1 MSLDARLSRARVLVE
16 LGWLAEAEAETTSV
30 LEEAHD
36 DLSALSLF
44 AKIKHVRGQLSQ
56 AIACWAHIHARSP
69 HNENV
74 MMQLRAMLQL
84 AQDPERGAS
93 EFLVLGGFE
102 LARKPAVQLELEHA
116 FALHHEHKP
125 DEARAAVARLAAR
138 QRGHDAQLYK
148 VAVIA
153 GAWLAELSGDLAAAR
168 TQLEQLGHERGYEH
182 DLDRLFALVR
192 VYERLGTQA
201 TIEAAAKIC
210 RHVLRELETKGIEK
224 ISLFSQLAALERRA
238 GRTELAAE
246 LDRAF
251 LAGVRRRMHRPS
263 LHELVRVASR
273 DYLPLELLRT
283 VRPAGAELPAELPRR
298 ERALAHALRGELA
311 QARMLLADG
320 GERLDRRYLA
330 DLAVLEGDDE
340 RAIALYLET
349 LAEPPED
356 PLIVGWLLDRYAASL
371 RDAARPGEAGAFD
384 GHARAPS
391 AAIAARWT
399 DPARRDATRELLEAQ
414 LALDPLRPEPWRR
427 LAVLHA
433 LAGDATEAATASA
446 RADVLAKAA
455 AARAAPIGR
464 VLAAG
469 VYHFIGKAKGL
480 VHEVWVHRERAA
492 PGRGG
497 TLAADDIHGNVTP
510 EMRAAIRN
518 TFVAVREYA
527 RAKFP
532 VQVADLADY
541 TYSYKLPKED
551 EPSGGLSAG
560 LPSALAF
567 LSVFLQQPVRSAIAS
582 SGALVTEAHDAITI
596 GRIGEADYKVKAAY
610 HANLATLVL
619 PLANRADLE
628 RSTLVPPDICREI
641 VQYAADLD
649 QAVKLVFGA
658 DVFVR

>member
-1 MSLDARLSRARVLVE
+1 VSLDERLSRARVLVE
-16 LGWLAEAEAETTSV
+16 LGWLAEAEAETMSV

-36 DLSALSLF
+36 DLGALSLF

-102 LARKPAVQLELEHA
+102 LARKPAVQLELEQA
-116 FALHHEHKP
+116 FALHHERKP

-192 VYERLGTQA
+192 VYERLGTPA

-210 RHVLRELETKGIEK
+210 RHVLRELDSKGIEK
-224 ISLFSQLAALERRA
+224 ISLFSQLASLERRA
-238 GRTELAAE
+238 GRSELAAE

-263 LHELVRVASR
+263 LHELVRVAAR
-273 DYLPLELLRT
+273 DYLPLPLLRT
-283 VRPAGAELPAELPRR
+283 LRPAGSDLPADLPRR
-298 ERALAHALRGELA
+298 ERALAHALHGELS

-340 RAIALYLET
+340 RAIALYLDT
-349 LAEPPED
+349 LSEPPED
-356 PLIVGWLLDRYAASL
+356 PLVVGWLLDHPA
-371 RDAARPGEAGAFD
+371 
-384 GHARAPS
+384 H
-391 AAIAARWT
+391 AAITAHWA
-399 DPARRDATRELLEAQ
+399 DAGHRASTRELLEAQ
-414 LALDPLRPEPWRR
+414 LELDPLRPEPWRR
-427 LAVLHA
+427 LATLHE
-433 LAGDATEAATASA
+433 LAGDANEAAAAAS

-480 VHEVWVHRERAA
+480 VHEVWVHRERATA
-492 PGRGG
+492 GRGG

-532 VQVADLADY
+532 AQVADLGDY

-628 RSTLVPPDICREI
+628 RSTLVPPEICREI

>member
-1 MSLDARLSRARVLVE
+1 VNVPLDVRLSRAKVLVE
-16 LGWLAEAEAETTSV
+16 LGWLAEAEADTMCV
-30 LEEAHD
+30 LDELPE
-36 DLSALSLF
+36 DLTALSLF

-102 LARKPAVQLELEHA
+102 LARKPAAQVELEHA
-116 FALHHEHKP
+116 FALHHERKP
-125 DEARAAVARLAAR
+125 DEARAACTQLATR
-138 QRGHDAQLYK
+138 QRGRDPQLYK

-168 TQLEQLGHERGYEH
+168 LQLEQLGHERGFEH

-192 VYERLGTQA
+192 VYERLA
-201 TIEAAAKIC
+201 TPETLEAAAKIC
-210 RHVLRELETKGIEK
+210 RHVLRELEAKGIEK
-224 ISLFSQLAALERRA
+224 ISLFSQLASLERRA
-238 GRTELAAE
+238 GRAELAAE
-246 LDRAF
+246 LDARY

-263 LHELVRVASR
+263 LHELVGVAARS
-273 DYLPLELLRT
+273 YLPLARLRA
-283 VRPAGAELPAELPRR
+283 VRPAGDELPAELPRR
-298 ERALAHALRGELA
+298 ERALTHALRGELA
-311 QARMLLADG
+311 QARMLFADG
-320 GERLDRRYLA
+320 GELLDRRYLG
-330 DLAVLEGDDE
+330 DLAVLEGDHE
-340 RAIALYLET
+340 RAVALYLDT
-349 LAEPPED
+349 LSEPPED
-356 PLIVGWLLDRYAASL
+356 PIVVGWLLDH
-371 RDAARPGEAGAFD
+371 PV
-384 GHARAPS
+384 HP
-391 AAIAARWT
+391 AIAARWA
-399 DPARRDATRELLEAQ
+399 DADRRAATRALLESR
-414 LALDPLRPEPWRR
+414 LALDPLRPDPWQR
-427 LAVLHA
+427 LAVLHE
-433 LAGDATEAATASA
+433 LAGEPGEAASCRA

-455 AARAAPIGR
+455 AERAAPIGR

-480 VHEVWVHRERAA
+480 VHELWVHREPTT

-532 VQVADLADY
+532 AQVADLADF
-541 TYSYKLPKED
+541 TYSFKLPKED

-567 LSVFLQQPVRSAIAS
+567 LSVFLQQPVSAAIAS
-582 SGALVTEAHDAITI
+582 SGALVTEAHDVITI

-610 HANLATLVL
+610 HANLGTLLL
-619 PLANRADLE
+619 PLANKADLE
-628 RSTLVPPDICREI
+628 RSTLVPSAIAREI
-641 VQYAADLD
+641 TQYAADLD

>member
-36 DLSALSLF
+36 DLGALSLF

-116 FALHHEHKP
+116 FALHQERKP

-192 VYERLGTQA
+192 VYDRLGTPE
-201 TIEAAAKIC
+201 TLDAAAKIC
-210 RHVLRELETKGIEK
+210 RHVLRELESKGIEK
-224 ISLFSQLAALERRA
+224 ISLFSQLASLERRA
-238 GRTELAAE
+238 GRSEHAAE

-263 LHELVRVASR
+263 LHELVRVAAR
-273 DYLPLELLRT
+273 DYLPLERLRG
-283 VRPAGAELPAELPRR
+283 VRPAGAELPADLPRR

-311 QARMLLADG
+311 QARMLFADG
-320 GERLDRRYLA
+320 GERLDRRYLG
-330 DLAVLEGDDE
+330 DLAVLEGDE
-340 RAIALYLET
+340 NRAVASYLET

-356 PLIVGWLLDRYAASL
+356 PLVVGWLLDR
-371 RDAARPGEAGAFD
+371 
-384 GHARAPS
+384 HARVPS
-391 AAIAARWT
+391 PLVAARWAE
-399 DPARRDATRELLEAQ
+399 PARRAATRELLEAQ
-414 LALDPLRPEPWRR
+414 LELDPLRPEPWRR
-427 LAVLHA
+427 LAILHE
-433 LAGDATEAATASA
+433 LAGDAGESAAASA

-532 VQVADLADY
+532 AQVADLGDY

-628 RSTLVPPDICREI
+628 RSTLVPPEICREI